1 MYEKNVY
8 PPTKS
13 PKYPSKQKR
22 REISMNQC
30 IEQRIMEIADEQG
43 VDYDTAELLF
53 RDEIIEHYGLED
65 DEIDVAETM
74 YLADH
79 GED

>member
-1 MYEKNVY
+1 
-8 PPTKS
+8 
-13 PKYPSKQKR
+13 
-22 REISMNQC
+22 MNQC
-30 IEQRIMEIADEQG
+30 IEKRITEISYEQG

-79 GED
+79 EED

>member
-1 MYEKNVY
+1 
-8 PPTKS
+8 
-13 PKYPSKQKR
+13 
-22 REISMNQC
+22 MNQC

-53 RDEIIEHYGLED
+53 RDEIIEHFGLED